1 MGLTLSEDGEFGV
14 RVMVKVA
21 RRSSGSNVYYIR
33 SGIKIPTKRFHI
45 ADLGLT
51 KYLRRTCDG
60 ETLRYH
66 GRSNG
71 FLGLRHSPS
80 VA

>member
-1 MGLTLSEDGEFGV
+1 MGLTLSDDGEFGV
-14 RVMVKVA
+14 RVTVKIA
-21 RRSSGSNVYYIR
+21 QRSSEGKVNYIR

-60 ETLRYH
+60 ETLR